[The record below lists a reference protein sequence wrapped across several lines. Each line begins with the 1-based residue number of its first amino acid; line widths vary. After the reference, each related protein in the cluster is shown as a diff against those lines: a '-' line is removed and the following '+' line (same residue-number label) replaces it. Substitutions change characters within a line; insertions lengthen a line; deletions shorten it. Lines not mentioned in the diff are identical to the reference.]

1 MEKYLANAYRGDP
14 GVPHCDPKHFWSCWI
29 GSAAFSSIPCF
40 NPYMWQFTADD
51 KNLNMSNGGKVEN
64 KRERENTVDK
74 RVDSRDFG
82 SAISRIAVAQ
92 ICESVGFESCNE
104 SALDSFADIAIKYLF
119 DLGKS
124 ATSYANLAGRS
135 ECNVFDI
142 VFALEDLYTHTG
154 FLGAAEVNGCGI
166 NSGVMREIVEY
177 VESAEEIPF
186 AQPVPHFP
194 VVKVPRMIPSFEEM
208 GETPE
213 FKHIPPWLPA
223 FPDPHTY
230 IHTPTWNERESDP
243 RADKIE
249 LVRQR
254 RKAERSLLNLQQRL
268 VCNDLPVASSSEEP
282 NDTENGLGHKEIKNP
297 FLAKT
302 LQAGEE
308 DASPIALPVKFSAK
322 VHTNDH
328 ASLLETFAPAIEAM
342 KDGLSETGNG
352 MEKILPDKRPAV
364 CLEFRPGKKVLGDSL
379 NLRLW
384 NKSSSRTAT
393 WFRRDE
399 DKDDKKRRA
408 ELILR
413 QSVENQQELT
423 QL

>member
-1 MEKYLANAYRGDP
+1 
-14 GVPHCDPKHFWSCWI
+14 
-29 GSAAFSSIPCF
+29 
-40 NPYMWQFTADD
+40 
-51 KNLNMSNGGKVEN
+51 MSNGGKVEN

-119 DLGKS
+119 DLGKT

-142 VFALEDLYTHTG
+142 VGALEDLYTHTG
-154 FLGAAEVNGCGI
+154 FLGAAEVNGCGM

-268 VCNDLPVASSSEEP
+268 VCNGLPVASSSEEP
-282 NDTENGLGHKEIKNP
+282 NDTENGLGHNEIKNP

-302 LQAGEE
+302 LQAGEK
-308 DASPIALPVKFSAK
+308 DVSPIALPVKFSAK

-352 MEKILPDKRPAV
+352 MEKIVPDKRPAV